1 MEANTIFP
9 GIILLNLTKFTVY
22 SFIAIAI
29 YNSIFISAGYLLG
42 NVYLN
47 KWVRRDK
54 MLYYNKGS

>member
-29 YNSIFISAGYLLG
+29 YNSIFISAWYLLG
-42 NVYLN
+42 NVYLII
-47 KWVRRDK
+47 WVMMDN

>member
-47 KWVRRDK
+47 IWVSRDK
-54 MLYYNKGS
+54 MLYYNRGS

>member
-47 KWVRRDK
+47 IWVRRDK
-54 MLYYNKGS
+54 MLYYNKDS

>member
-22 SFIAIAI
+22 SFIAITI

-47 KWVRRDK
+47 IWVRRDK

>member
-1 MEANTIFP
+1 MEANTFP

-47 KWVRRDK
+47 IWVRRDK
-54 MLYYNKGS
+54 MLYYNRGS

>member
-22 SFIAIAI
+22 SCIAIAI

-47 KWVRRDK
+47 IWVRRDK
-54 MLYYNKGS
+54 MLYYNRGS

>member
-47 KWVRRDK
+47 IWVRRAK

>member
-29 YNSIFISAGYLLG
+29 YNSIFISAGYLLE

-47 KWVRRDK
+47 IWVRRDK
-54 MLYYNKGS
+54 MLYYNRGS

>member
-1 MEANTIFP
+1 MEANTFP

-42 NVYLN
+42 NGVFKY
-47 KWVRRDK
+47 
-54 MLYYNKGS
+54 MGYEG

>member
-1 MEANTIFP
+1 MKANTIFP

-42 NVYLN
+42 NGVFKY
-47 KWVRRDK
+47 
-54 MLYYNKGS
+54 MGYEG

>member
-1 MEANTIFP
+1 MKANTIFP
-9 GIILLNLTKFTVY
+9 GNIILNLTKFTVY

-47 KWVRRDK
+47 IWVRRDK
-54 MLYYNKGS
+54 MLYYNRGS